1 MKGEAA
7 VENRSTADHSP
18 GLSEAEAHRRF
29 ASNGPNELPPTKR
42 RPLVLDFVLRCGEP
56 LNAILL
62 LASVLTVVVLD
73 EIAQGIGIGIVGIAN
88 ALMSAALERRADNAA
103 TALAMMV
110 SPKARVERD
119 GAIRRVSAREV
130 VVGDIVHLAGG
141 DRVPADARL
150 LGAQQFVVDESLLT
164 GESLPVPKS
173 AASTEGGDGSDPVY
187 SGTLVTGG
195 TAHGV
200 VIGIGADTRIGAIA
214 GLLHGPK
221 PTTPLQRSLQH
232 LTARLGVASVGIGI
246 AAAVISY
253 IRDDTTAHRL
263 GDAVLVGVALAVAAI
278 PEGLPTAV
286 TSALAFSGLRL
297 ARRGAIVR
305 SLTALEGLGRTTVLC
320 TDKTG
325 TLTTG
330 RLDMVELI
338 SDDPD
343 ALWLCALRCND
354 AARTGDAI
362 DVAIERAAPHDLRA
376 DSDRLGVRIKTD
388 PFDPARRMMRTWHRR
403 QGHVGGPEDVES
415 SKGAPERVLALCVPT
430 AETAAFAATAEQ
442 LARDGHRVLAFAERP
457 AVPNEVPFV
466 ALGLIAFG
474 DPLRPSAKEA
484 VAAARRAGIRVVM
497 VTGDHP
503 GTARAIAAAVGI
515 PAEPL
520 ITGHE
525 LDALAA
531 SERDARLAEASI
543 VARVDPAIKL
553 ELVRALHR
561 GGHVVAMTGDG
572 VNDAPALRTAD
583 IGIAVGGTE
592 ATDVARAAA
601 AVVLRDGDLG
611 TVVSALKQ
619 GRRIRANLQA
629 TVTYLLTGNVS
640 EILVII
646 GAFLVLPSLATPLHA
661 VHLLWINLMT
671 DTVPALA
678 LGVDASPLNDDQRA
692 AANDFLDRRTWV
704 LIAVRA
710 ILLAGAVLA
719 STIGLHGDDSHI
731 RTQLVGSL
739 VACHLMLAFVARG
752 RGTAWASGWA
762 KSAPLVG
769 AVGGGLVLQALVST
783 IPAFRRALEI
793 EPLSAATVG
802 RVVLAAAAFVII
814 CALTSSRRVSS
825 VEPSL

>member
-1 MKGEAA
+1 MQGEVA
-7 VENRSTADHSP
+7 VDDKPATDPPP
-18 GLSEAEAHRRF
+18 GLSETEASRRLVVD
-29 ASNGPNELPPTKR
+29 GPNELPPTKR
-42 RPLVLDFVLRCGEP
+42 RPLLLDFVVRCGEP

-62 LASVLTVVVLD
+62 VAAVLTVVVLN
-73 EIAQGIGIGIVGIAN
+73 ETAQGIGIGIVGIAN

-110 SPKARVERD
+110 SPQARVERD
-119 GAIRRVSAREV
+119 GVVRRVSAREV
-130 VVGDIVHLAGG
+130 VVGDIIHLAGG

-150 LGAQQFVVDESLLT
+150 LGAQQFLVDESLLT
-164 GESLPVPKS
+164 GESQPVVKSVTLPEDDD
-173 AASTEGGDGSDPVY
+173 AGDRIY

-200 VIGIGADTRIGAIA
+200 VTGIAANTRIGAIA

-221 PTTPLQRSLQH
+221 PTTPLQRSLQR
-232 LTARLGVASVGIGI
+232 LTARLGFASVGIGI
-246 AAAVISY
+246 VAAAVAY
-253 IRDDTTAHRL
+253 IRDGTNTHRL

-330 RLDMVELI
+330 RLDVVEVV
-338 SDDPD
+338 SDNRD
-343 ALWLCALRCND
+343 ALWFCALRCND

-362 DVAIERAAPHDLRA
+362 DVAIEHAAPADLRA
-376 DSDRLGVRIKTD
+376 DSDRLGVRVSTD
-388 PFDPARRMMRTWHRR
+388 PFDPARAMMRTWHHRNDLS
-403 QGHVGGPEDVES
+403 GGSEDIES
-415 SKGAPERVLALCVPT
+415 IKGAPERVLALCVPT
-430 AETAAFAATAEQ
+430 VETATFAATAER
-442 LARDGHRVLAFAERP
+442 LASDGHRVLAFAERL
-457 AVPNEVPFV
+457 ATPNEIAFG

-503 GTARAIAAAVGI
+503 GTARAIATAVGI
-515 PAEPL
+515 PVEPL

-525 LDALAA
+525 LDAMAA
-531 SERDARLAEASI
+531 SDRDARLAEASI

-553 ELVRALHR
+553 ELVDALHR

-583 IGIAVGGTE
+583 IGIAVGGAE

-611 TVVSALKQ
+611 TVVSALQQ

-671 DTVPALA
+671 DTVPALG
-678 LGVDASPLNDDQRA
+678 LGVDSSPMRDDHQA
-692 AANDFLDRRTWV
+692 TANDFLDRRTWT
-704 LIAVRA
+704 LIVVRA
-710 ILLAGAVLA
+710 VLLAGAVLA
-719 STIGLHGDDSHI
+719 STIGLHGNDSHI
-731 RTQLVGSL
+731 RTQLVSSL
-739 VACHLMLAFVARG
+739 VACHLLLAFVARG
-752 RGTAWASGWA
+752 RGIAWASGWA
-762 KSAPLVG
+762 KSVPLAG
-769 AVGGGLVLQALVST
+769 AVGGGLILQALVST

-802 RVVLAAAAFVII
+802 RVMLATTAFVII
-814 CALTSSRRVSS
+814 CALTSSRRVLTM
-825 VEPSL
+825 EPSP